1 MAWVADGRFGLAAA
15 PPGTLLVG
23 HYLGV
28 LGIPLYALG
37 YRALGVWIADAAPRA
52 ARWVCGLGVVGAV
65 VGAVIHGLTG
75 TLIAV
80 AIRTGTP
87 AAPDALPAIPEAAY
101 LLPLWLL
108 VATALALGSVVLAV
122 AIARGSTR
130 FPRGLAV
137 CTPLVSTI
145 AMTAL
150 AMPFPLAAAFVIP
163 AAPNLAHVVLFAAVL
178 VVGRRRDR

>member
-1 MAWVADGRFGLAAA
+1 
-15 PPGTLLVG
+15 
-23 HYLGV
+23 
-28 LGIPLYALG
+28 
-37 YRALGVWIADAAPRA
+37 
-52 ARWVCGLGVVGAV
+52 
-65 VGAVIHGLTG
+65 
-75 TLIAV
+75 
-80 AIRTGTP
+80 
-87 AAPDALPAIPEAAY
+87 
-101 LLPLWLL
+101 
-108 VATALALGSVVLAV
+108 VLAV